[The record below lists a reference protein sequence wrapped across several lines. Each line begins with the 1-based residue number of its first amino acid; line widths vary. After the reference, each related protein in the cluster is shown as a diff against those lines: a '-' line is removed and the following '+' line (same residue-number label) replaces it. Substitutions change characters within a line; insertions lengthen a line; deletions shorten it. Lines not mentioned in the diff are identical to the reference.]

1 MPEPLSERYLSDLS
15 DEVALT
21 LLVAMKHEGVE
32 SVREL
37 SRLTGL
43 THTYLNARLSKKDGR
58 RTPVDVAD
66 LALICEVL
74 RLNPVDVLRAAK
86 HYADFN
92 DSQRNGGYVRVGDPT
107 FEMRYFG
114 RLAQADFIVQGP
126 DGLMAIDVKVSRGGD
141 ELAKRRRQV
150 LSELRPN
157 VTEEDLIGEP
167 SVAEPERTDHEG
179 DEDPGDA

>member
-1 MPEPLSERYLSDLS
+1 MPEQLSEEYLADLA

-37 SRLTGL
+37 ARLTGL

-58 RTPVDVAD
+58 RTPMDVAD
-66 LALICEVL
+66 LAVICEVL
-74 RLNPVDVLRAAK
+74 QLNPIDVLRAAK
-86 HYADFN
+86 HYADSN
-92 DSQRNGGYVRVGDPT
+92 DSLRNGGYRRVGRPS
-107 FEMRYFG
+107 FEMRYIG
-114 RLAQADFIVQGP
+114 RLAQPDFIFRGP
-126 DGLMAIDVKVSRGGD
+126 DGLEIAVEVKKFTDD
-141 ELAKRRRQV
+141 ELGRRRHGRM
-150 LSELRPN
+150 SERPPS

-179 DEDPGDA
+179 DEDPGSP